1 MKRVEKKK
9 EGRKEKRE
17 AEVDCRRVKGDY
29 VYGGRGEEGRV

>member
-17 AEVDCRRVKGDY
+17 AEGDCRRLKVDY
-29 VYGGRGEEGRV
+29 V